1 MMIEPRAAREI
12 HDIRLAIYE
21 DIKDMTP
28 EERTAYFADAAREAI
43 DKYGIK
49 VGTPAD
55 IRKHKA
61 M

>member
-1 MMIEPRAAREI
+1 MLNEPKAEREI

-21 DIKDMTP
+21 EIKDMTP
-28 EERTAYFADAAREAI
+28 EERTSYFAESAREAI

-49 VGTPAD
+49 VGTPTNK
-55 IRKHKA
+55 RKDKV

>member
-1 MMIEPRAAREI
+1 MMIEPRATREI

-21 DIKDMTP
+21 EIKDMTP
-28 EERTAYFADAAREAI
+28 EERTSYFAESAREAI

-49 VGTPAD
+49 VGTPANAH
-55 IRKHKA
+55 KHKA